1 MKFKPKMKKN
11 KQKPRLSEV
20 KEFLINLKIFKMQ
33 TIKYSDQKFLIEQ
46 SPLELKQENLLKE
59 L

>member
-1 MKFKPKMKKN
+1 MKFMPKMKKN
-11 KQKPRLSEV
+11 KQKRRLSEV